1 MGSAPRGSGAALV
14 PFEGIFDAATTPAGG
29 AVEVRDGVALGEV

>member
-1 MGSAPRGSGAALV
+1 MGSAPRGRRAVLV
-14 PFEGIFDAATTPAGG
+14 PFKGSFDAAITAAGG